1 MASVDIE
8 LEGRRPTEE
17 ERVIQWRREEL
28 ERAGYD
34 QVDALELAL
43 AGDVDL
49 HMATALVRSGCP
61 HDVACRILL

>member
-17 ERVIQWRREEL
+17 ERVIQWRLEEL

-49 HMATALVRSGCP
+49 HRATGLVRSGCP
-61 HDVACRILL
+61 HEIACRILL